1 MDNGTIALDLRKLAH
16 KFFNTKVFILFL
28 DMKCFL
34 CQFEASILTLQ
45 DHYQNYHLIDPNE
58 ENLINL
64 FKPNYFDDLKCNE
77 CQLQFLNDFGKK
89 KDIRF

>member
-1 MDNGTIALDLRKLAH
+1 
-16 KFFNTKVFILFL
+16 
-28 DMKCFL
+28 MKCFL

-89 KDIRF
+89 KTYVFKTLWTAR